1 MSGGFGRDSFV
12 FKYIVMKTQNEG
24 LVWGVRSLSWWLVL
38 LVALGIIFVGV
49 RFILAPAVGA
59 EGYGIGF
66 SDVFDGVYGRIKGI
80 RDIFSGLVLL
90 PFLVMRMRRVAAW
103 AFSSAIIIPVTD
115 GMLVIAR
122 NGWGDIA
129 HWSIHWGTAVY
140 MMVVSV
146 LLFRGGR
153 GGGK

>member
-1 MSGGFGRDSFV
+1 
-12 FKYIVMKTQNEG
+12 MKTQNER
-24 LVWGVRSLSWWLVL
+24 LAWSVRSLSWWLVL

-49 RFILAPAVGA
+49 RFILMPAAGA
-59 EGYGIGF
+59 EGFGIGF
-66 SDVFDGVYGRIKGI
+66 SDVGDGVYGRVKGI

-103 AFSSAIIIPVTD
+103 VFSSAIIIPLTD

-129 HWSIHWGTAVY
+129 HWSIHWGTALY
-140 MMVVSV
+140 MLVVSG
-146 LLFRGGR
+146 LLFRGAREAVVVGHPR
-153 GGGK
+153 VGTGLQQ